1 MFYPARI
8 KFYAFFF
15 KIITLSL
22 GVTYL
27 SKSHFIDVDK
37 NQNLLINCPWVVLVY
52 PRDSPHPHL
61 EFSSTNK
68 EDVGANARDLRS
80 DSDHCH
86 GAEAEG
92 EGCPIEVGFTF
103 LLSGSLPQL
112 RAGLTV
118 REEAQFTSLL
128 W

>member
-1 MFYPARI
+1 MELKRVAI
-8 KFYAFFF
+8 TELK
-15 KIITLSL
+15 KIQNVLASMEM
-22 GVTYL
+22 
-27 SKSHFIDVDK
+27 SHFTTFH
-37 NQNLLINCPWVVLVY
+37 
-52 PRDSPHPHL
+52 PHPHL